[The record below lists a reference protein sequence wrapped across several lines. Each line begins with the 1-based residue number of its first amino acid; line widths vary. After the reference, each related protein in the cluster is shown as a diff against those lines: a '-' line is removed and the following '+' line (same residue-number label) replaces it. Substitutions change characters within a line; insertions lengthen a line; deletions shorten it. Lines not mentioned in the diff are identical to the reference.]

1 MNGRKIN
8 LGLSI
13 SLMML
18 TAAVFF
24 TLGLYF
30 DVLRGDREFN
40 TLVVYTESGSAAPS
54 SATPGVSS
62 TSSTSVTSGA
72 TISGLIPLNSAT
84 LEQLMTV
91 PGIGETFARRIIAY
105 RDSIG
110 GFASLEQLLEVE
122 GIGEGRYASWAPY
135 FTLN

>member
-72 TISGLIPLNSAT
+72 TISGQIPLNSAS

>member
-40 TLVVYTESGSAAPS
+40 TLVVYTESGSVAPS
-54 SATPGVSS
+54 PATSGVSS

-72 TISGLIPLNSAT
+72 TISGLIPLNSAS

>member
-40 TLVVYTESGSAAPS
+40 TLVVYTESGSVAPS
-54 SATPGVSS
+54 SATSGVSS